1 MQNVTTNFI
10 DLCMSIFDKEMIVSE
25 DKYYKMSFS
34 PKIFLETFI
43 EKHPYF
49 KNEQQDCIEF
59 IRKLLEDISMENNR
73 NKNINSYSELSL
85 ENKNKNI
92 QSKEF
97 NEYFLSRENSFIT
110 DYFYF
115 QLINIFTC
123 ECGEEFYS
131 FQKLIDIPLLI
142 PILKG
147 EISLKELIK
156 EFMREIM
163 VNLKVKC
170 RKCKIEME
178 NIKKKIRFNILN
190 DFIIFSIQRFDP
202 KLSIK
207 NNIRIN
213 FEEIIDLNEFCDCNE
228 DNTST
233 QFKLF
238 ALINHIGSIN
248 YGQYYSLI
256 KLEDE
261 WYEFNDSNTIKL
273 NNIENYST
281 NVCIFSIKK

>member
-1 MQNVTTNFI
+1 MNTKELNNNNSNLNYMEKYDKFKNNINVILNGKMGLNNLGNTCYMNSALQILLHNKKFINAIVNYNNPFMQNVTTNFI

-25 DKYYKMSFS
+25 DKYYIMSFS
-34 PKIFLETFI
+34 PKIFLETFLA
-43 EKHPYF
+43 KHPYF

-156 EFMREIM
+156 EFMREII

-213 FEEIIDLNEFCDCNE
+213 FEEIID
-228 DNTST
+228 
-233 QFKLF
+233 
-238 ALINHIGSIN
+238 
-248 YGQYYSLI
+248 
-256 KLEDE
+256 
-261 WYEFNDSNTIKL
+261 
-273 NNIENYST
+273 
-281 NVCIFSIKK
+281 